1 MNLQI
6 IKSTQGQPEFVLLPI
21 KIYEKLSDKIK
32 AEISADDDSEYVPF
46 ILEDY
51 VDNPVAL
58 ARMSAHVT
66 QEILAAAMGVSQ
78 AYISKLEVQS
88 KVTPKTLRKATDA
101 LSEIKER
108 KK

>member
-32 AEISADDDSEYVPF
+32 AELSTHEDTDYVPF
-46 ILEDY
+46 VLEDY
-51 VDNPVAL
+51 IENPVAL
-58 ARMSAHVT
+58 SRMKAHVT
-66 QEILAAAMGVSQ
+66 QKALAESMGVSQ

-88 KVTPKTLRKATDA
+88 KVTAKTLKKVSDA
-101 LSEIKER
+101 LARIK
-108 KK
+108 K